1 MKKII
6 CTMLS
11 AAMLMSGAVVANAEK
26 KFSDLDTVEWAAPY
40 IEEMAEMGFI
50 TGYSDGTFKP
60 NNDVT
65 HLEGLVLFS
74 RAMGSNSEAMSKILE
89 YAVEQYGAVVDE
101 YNLNFGKDEICF
113 MLYRGALTVD
123 ELYEYI
129 APEIKDTPMK
139 RHEAAVVITK
149 AMAGEKDAKA
159 EMILDLTYEDAK
171 DIPAKA
177 TRYVYYAT
185 EHGIMNGMDGNRFAP
200 NNNIKRS
207 QIAVMLSRA
216 VDAMGISFFET
227 MLEEVDTENGTVV
240 TEDGVYEYSSNTIM
254 YKEGEKQDA
263 SSMPENV
270 LALLTV
276 ISDKLTFV
284 DALASEPDQVV
295 EGVFY
300 DYFSKN
306 DVLNIQLRA
315 PGTTKDEYYECAKGV
330 RVSRNGE
337 TSSIIDFKKGDF
349 VTLNLSNGK
358 VVSISAKQQTTV
370 IEDAII
376 SDITLADDLI
386 VKIEH
391 EDAEYNGMT
400 LNIAN
405 DVSVKKNGATADLS
419 KIYRGDKVNLTLD
432 YGQVT
437 KISATSSK
445 RTLEGTIKAIHI
457 ATNPYMIVAI
467 NGNEKTY
474 DISSSIDIKVNGEKG
489 SIYDFRLNDTVKIT
503 IESEAITAISATSVQ
518 SGAYSITAG
527 TITAINPSY
536 GFIKVSYDDAGVS
549 KEETIMCKDTTT
561 TVLNAAGKDASIK
574 DLAVGDIVTVRGTV
588 DNGAFVA
595 SVILIESK

>member
-1 MKKII
+1 MKKIL

-11 AAMLMSGAVVANAEK
+11 AAMLMSGAVVAKAAT
-26 KFSDLDTVEWAAPY
+26 FSDLGTAEWAAPY

-65 HLEGLVLFS
+65 HLDGLLLFS
-74 RAMGSNSEAMSKILE
+74 RAMGSSSEAMSKIME
-89 YAVEQYGAVVDE
+89 YAVKEYGDIVDKYE
-101 YNLNFGKDEICF
+101 LGYGKNEICF

-123 ELYEYI
+123 ELDEYI
-129 APEIKDTPMK
+129 SADVKDTPMK
-139 RHEAAVVITK
+139 RHEAAIVITK

-159 EMILDLTYEDAK
+159 EMIFDLTYEDTK

-185 EHGIMNGMDGNRFAP
+185 EHGIMNGMDGNIFAP

-216 VDAMGISFFET
+216 VEAMGISFFET
-227 MLEEVDTENGTVV
+227 NLEEVNTEDGTVV
-240 TEDGVYEYSSNTIM
+240 TEDGIYEYSSNTIM
-254 YKEGEKQDA
+254 YTEGKKQDA
-263 SSMPENV
+263 SSMPNNV
-270 LALLTV
+270 LALMTV

-284 DALASEPDQVV
+284 DALASEPDQKI

-300 DYFSKN
+300 EYFTKN
-306 DVLNIQLRA
+306 DALNIQLRA
-315 PGTTKDEYYECAKGV
+315 PGSTKNEYYECAKGV
-330 RVSRNGE
+330 RVTRNGE

-349 VTLNLSNGK
+349 VVLKLSNGK
-358 VVSISAKQQTTV
+358 VTEISAEQQTTT
-370 IEDAII
+370 IEGAVI
-376 SDITLADDLI
+376 SDITIADDLI

-391 EDAEYNGMT
+391 ENSEYNGMT
-400 LNIAN
+400 LNIAS

-419 KIYRGDKVNLTLD
+419 KIYRGDIVTLTLD

-437 KISATSSK
+437 KMVATSSK
-445 RTLEGTIKAIHI
+445 QTREGTIKAIHI
-457 ATNPYMIVAI
+457 AANSYMVVSI
-467 NGNEKTY
+467 NGNEETY
-474 DISSSIDIKVNGEKG
+474 DIPASVSIKINGETG

-503 IESEAITAISATSVQ
+503 IESQAITAISATSVQ

-527 TITAINPSY
+527 TVTAVNSSY
-536 GFIKVSYDDAGVS
+536 GFIKVKYDDAGVTR
-549 KEETIMCKDTTT
+549 EETIMCKDSTAK
-561 TVLNAAGKDASIK
+561 VINAAGKDASTR
-574 DLAVGDIVTVRGTV
+574 DLAVGDIVTVRGTM

-595 SVILIESK
+595 SLILIESK